1 MDKKDLNKDLD
12 CINDNQSDCD
22 NVDTDEYEPILN
34 IDDIEL

>member
-1 MDKKDLNKDLD
+1 MDKNDLNKNLD
-12 CINDNQSDCD
+12 CINDNQSDFD

>member
-1 MDKKDLNKDLD
+1 MDEKDLNRDLN
-12 CINDNQSDCD
+12 CINDSKSDCY